1 MYEIFI
7 QIIGFLGI
15 ALNIISVQFNTH
27 FKIML
32 FKTLGSLTFVIQYIF
47 LGAWVGMIMDFIGC
61 IRNIIFT
68 HNVQKGKS
76 NKWWVVFFS
85 VFTFV
90 AGVVTII
97 ATWNK
102 SIGYAEKWS
111 TNPSVV
117 LYIAVSISIISIVAK
132 LLTTIAYGFKSPHV
146 IRRINIPSNACWVV
160 YNLVAFS
167 IAGVINDLMCLV
179 STVVAEIRYT
189 KKGKSNKICE
199 KDTNNSLEK

>member
-1 MYEIFI
+1 MDEILI
-7 QIIGFLGI
+7 QIIGFIGI

-61 IRNIIFT
+61 VRNIIFSY
-68 HNVQKGKS
+68 NVQKGKS
-76 NKWWVVFFS
+76 NKWWIVFFS
-85 VFTFV
+85 IFTFL

-97 ATWNK
+97 TTWNT
-102 SIGYAEKWS
+102 SITYAKNWS
-111 TNPSVV
+111 SNPDTV

-160 YNLVAFS
+160 YNMVAFS
-167 IAGVINDLMCLV
+167 IAGVINDLMCLI
-179 STVVAEIRYT
+179 STVVAEIRYC
-189 KKGKSNKICE
+189 KKPNGAK
-199 KDTNNSLEK
+199 TNEQKG

>member
-1 MYEIFI
+1 MPELVI
-7 QIIGFLGI
+7 QIIGFIGI
-15 ALNIISVQFNTH
+15 ALNIISVQFNSH

-32 FKTLGSLTFVIQYIF
+32 FKTLGSLTFVIQYVF

-76 NKWWVVFFS
+76 NKWWVIFFS

-97 ATWNK
+97 TTWNT
-102 SIGYAEKWS
+102 SITYAKNWS
-111 TNPSVV
+111 DNPDTV
-117 LYIAVSISIISIVAK
+117 LTIAVSISIISIIAK

-167 IAGVINDLMCLV
+167 IAGVINDLMCLI
-179 STVVAEIRYT
+179 STVVAEVRYC
-189 KKGKSNKICE
+189 KKPNGAK
-199 KDTNNSLEK
+199 TNEQRG

>member
-167 IAGVINDLMCLV
+167 IAGVVNDLMCLV
-179 STVVAEIRYT
+179 STIVAEIRYT
-189 KKGKSNKICE
+189 RKPKNKP
-199 KDTNNSLEK
+199 LEDK